1 MNLTEILFW
10 CITVPSLY
18 LGGACLS
25 YKILRKTLYKDMDDR
40 DEAEGCRIAAGL
52 WIVCVPLII
61 LFVGI
66 PHALNALFDMIETEN
81 KDQNDG
87 GTE

>member
-25 YKILRKTLYKDMDDR
+25 YKIFRKTLYKDMD
-40 DEAEGCRIAAGL
+40 EIGECRVNAAM
-52 WIVCVPLII
+52 WFMIVPLII

-66 PHALNALFDMIETEN
+66 PRAFNALFDMIETEN